1 MDPAIVRDHQRGRMN
16 PEKQYGKRVEIKAS
30 TKASTNSDGQHWS
43 TRQPTTKALNLASAN
58 LTCLARFLLT
68 NFSEDS
74 TWIQCLAEL
83 NSFGSEFGLQLAL

>member
-1 MDPAIVRDHQRGRMN
+1 MHRPSGCRALSGGSGAIVRDHERGRMN

-43 TRQPTTKALNLASAN
+43 TRQPKALNLASAN
-58 LTCLARFLLT
+58 LTCLAHFLLT

-74 TWIQCLAEL
+74 SNGSNKAQL
-83 NSFGSEFGLQLAL
+83 NS